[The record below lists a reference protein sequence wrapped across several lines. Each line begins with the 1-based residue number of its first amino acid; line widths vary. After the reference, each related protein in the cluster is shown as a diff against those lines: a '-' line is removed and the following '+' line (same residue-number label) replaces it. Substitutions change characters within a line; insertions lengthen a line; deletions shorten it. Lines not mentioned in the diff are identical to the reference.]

1 MSSTYYTVTLYAR
14 CPEFDSWSGH
24 EYKLGSCFF
33 TGPTGPLSIGR
44 KEVGIDLTSK
54 RLSGRE
60 KHLKNTFIKGS
71 EHNICKEV
79 RINQSHTRCS
89 VFYLIVSRSQL
100 PVFAGSKLQLNPIY
114 IPQVRISVNQS
125 ININNKPVIDD
136 IDIRLGKIHIKH
148 DGLKSLD
155 FIIESIVN
163 RYIPDILKN
172 LIIDS
177 IEEPLKWKVQEIL
190 NHTLVN
196 KYSIDNLLNDK
207 VLPQLD
213 EFVTNYNDNKTY
225 ADVKYDTTP
234 AALSTST
241 TPIITTLSSLSDTT
255 TENMPS
261 LSLNDLVA
269 NSKDILVNG
278 TRSLADSATGV
289 KNQTEALVKEKVTEA
304 AQVVAA
310 A

>member
-1 MSSTYYTVTLYAR
+1 M
-14 CPEFDSWSGH
+14 
-24 EYKLGSCFF
+24 
-33 TGPTGPLSIGR
+33 
-44 KEVGIDLTSK
+44 
-54 RLSGRE
+54 
-60 KHLKNTFIKGS
+60 
-71 EHNICKEV
+71 
-79 RINQSHTRCS
+79 
-89 VFYLIVSRSQL
+89 
-100 PVFAGSKLQLNPIY
+100 
-114 IPQVRISVNQS
+114 NQS

-136 IDIRLGKIHIKH
+136 IDVRLGKIKIKH

-207 VLPQLD
+207 VLPKLD

-225 ADVKYDTTP
+225 PDVNYDTTP
-234 AALSTST
+234 AALSTS
-241 TPIITTLSSLSDTT
+241 TPIITTLSSLSDTI
-255 TENMPS
+255 TENVPS